1 MSKYTSEDPIAVLGI
16 DLAKNTF
23 HLHGIDQ
30 HGKTVLRKKINRNKL
45 LEFIVQISSCL
56 IGMEACGGAHYWARK
71 FIEMGHDVK
80 MMNPKF
86 VKAYVKSNKN
96 DAIDAEAI
104 CEAVQRPNM
113 RFVPVKSI
121 EQQDIQAIHRVREQ
135 TIRNRTALG
144 NQIRGLLMENGVVV
158 PRGISKLCK
167 AIPEILQDADN
178 DLSGMF
184 RELLSKKADSLR
196 QLDDDVAY
204 YNSQLEELS
213 NQSDVCRRLMTIP
226 GIGPLIA
233 TTILAAAGDAAV
245 FRSGR
250 EMAAWLGIVPRQYST
265 GGKVRLMGISKR
277 GDAYLRKMIIH
288 GARSII
294 RFADKKDD
302 RLNRWATGVKERRG
316 KNIATVAL
324 ANKMI
329 RMAWVMITRPDE
341 TYRPFAAA

>member
-1 MSKYTSEDPIAVLGI
+1 MSKYTAIKLISVLGI
-16 DLAKNTF
+16 DLAKNVF
-23 HLHGIDQ
+23 HLHGVDE
-30 HGKTVLRKKINRNKL
+30 HGKTVFRKKISRNKL
-45 LEFIVQISSCL
+45 LEFIVQLPSCL
-56 IGMEACGGAHYWARK
+56 IGMEACGGSHYWARK
-71 FIEMGHDVK
+71 FIAMGHDVK
-80 MMNPKF
+80 LMNPKF

-121 EQQDIQAIHRVREQ
+121 EQQDIQAIHRLREQ
-135 TIRNRTALG
+135 TIKNRTALG

-158 PRGISKLCK
+158 SRGITSLGR

-178 DLSGMF
+178 DLSDMF
-184 RELLSKKADSLR
+184 RELLSKKADSLQ
-196 QLDDDVAY
+196 QLNEEVAH
-204 YNSQLEELS
+204 YNNQLEQLS
-213 NQSDVCRRLMTIP
+213 SHSEVCRRLMTIP
-226 GIGPLIA
+226 GIGSLIA
-233 TTILAAAGDAAV
+233 TTILAAAGDASV
-245 FRSGR
+245 FHSGR

-288 GARSII
+288 GARSVI

-302 RLNRWATGVKERRG
+302 RLKRWATGVKERRG

-324 ANKMI
+324 ANKMVRI
-329 RMAWVMITRPDE
+329 AWVMITRPDE
-341 TYRPFAAA
+341 TYRPFATA